1 MKQRVRNII
10 GIIVVTGVLYSP
22 LAAVWKDHA
31 VRQINGWDK
40 PITLAGQLQ
49 IVTESWNRAVAVPY
63 IIYMPEKD
71 QLLMLVSC
79 DYPHHAMVLT
89 SDDHGASWSRPRDV
103 HTDGQGKP
111 DTGMGTGLTY
121 LGGGNVILLDNDRH
135 WFSGDYGQTWES
147 LPSPPAANGLTW
159 NEWDPPLVDRDSQG
173 RVTRLMSFSGD
184 NRPKGEEHWLAF
196 LRFSDDGGRTWYGE
210 RKAPE
215 LCASSEVGFCRAA
228 NGDIVAACRTDAP
241 DRFKDKIDHYEGL
254 GVSVSK
260 DNGQT
265 WSAMNRLYEWGRHHP
280 CLVLTPNGDLVM
292 TYVVRKGYVN
302 TPDDFPQFGIE
313 AVVSKD
319 NGQTWDLDHR
329 YVLHTWASNRK
340 AFPDEKQ
347 PVPQGWWASSQATS
361 SLLLP
366 DGSILTAFGTGY
378 RVQPGLTEVNKPSPR
393 DVGLVLWRLGN
404 QPLNDDHTL
413 RNAPWD
419 SEQRNLCD
427 PDTARPIGLARAAMP
442 CGRKLGTIFN
452 SDNSN
457 ILVPAG
463 RSPDPVGTYRS
474 LLERLMAMKP
484 HVLAQ
489 SVGLPDAVIYRT
501 KVATTFDKHLVEVSR
516 MNWPDYPKDVC
527 EGRAQALQDMFK
539 SGTDPLQLTIEAC
552 RRHDVIVVASY
563 RMNGED
569 WYQNTWLLSDF
580 DRSHPDYRI
589 PAQKDTPSW
598 GRPLTGCLDPA
609 IREVYEYRMKIFREV
624 VDNYDIDGLEF
635 DYRRWYHMI
644 SDPQKNHGI
653 LTQMVRDARKM
664 LDEAARRKG
673 RSKLLLGVRVAP
685 SLDRPANVFLHPGA
699 WHAEDLEH
707 SCTYY
712 GLDVQTWVKEGLV
725 DYICPSEFLGQL
737 PGVPF
742 TREFADLTKGTD
754 IGVYPTLWPLSGW
767 MHEIIGVERAVSL
780 EEKDQPALSLYRY
793 DLCSAALRM
802 YDDGADGISAYNWV
816 PYLDDPYGGP
826 GPAAVARYF
835 FPFADDRAAIRN
847 YLDQP
852 WAIPPR

>member
-1 MKQRVRNII
+1 MAIMFGTCVFCSS
-10 GIIVVTGVLYSP
+10 L
-22 LAAVWKDHA
+22 LAAWEEQSI
-31 VRQINGWDK
+31 RQLNGWEK
-40 PITLAGQLQ
+40 PLTFDCQRQ
-49 IVTESWNRAVAVPY
+49 IVTESWNRAAAVPY
-63 IIYMPEKD
+63 IVYMPEKD
-71 QLLMLVSC
+71 RLLMMVSC
-79 DYPHHAMVLT
+79 DYPHHALVLT
-89 SDDHGASWSRPRDV
+89 SDDRGATWSEPRDV
-103 HTDGQGKP
+103 HTDAQGKP

-121 LGGGNVILLDNDRH
+121 LGGGNVMLLDNNRH
-135 WFSGDYGQTWES
+135 WFSGDFGQTWES
-147 LPSPPAANGLTW
+147 APSPPAANGLVW
-159 NEWDPPLVDRDSQG
+159 GEWDPPLVDRDSTG
-173 RVTRLMSFSGD
+173 RATRLMSFSGD

-196 LRFSDDGGRTWYGE
+196 LRFSDDGGRTWHGE
-210 RKAPE
+210 RKVPE

-260 DNGQT
+260 DNGKT

-280 CLVLTPNGDLVM
+280 CLVPMPGGDLVM

-302 TPDDFPQFGIE
+302 TPDDLPQFGIE

-319 NGQTWDLDHR
+319 NGQSWDLDHR
-329 YVLHTWASNRK
+329 YLLHTWKGNRK
-340 AFPDEKQ
+340 VLADEKQ
-347 PVPQGWWASSQATS
+347 QVPQGWWASSQATS

-378 RVQPGLTEVNKPSPR
+378 RVQPGPDGKTNGCPR
-393 DVGLVLWRLGN
+393 DVGLIRWRLGDR
-404 QPLNDDHTL
+404 PLNDAHAL
-413 RNAPWD
+413 RDAPWN

-427 PDTARPIGLARAAMP
+427 PETGRPIGLARTAMP
-442 CGRKLGTIFN
+442 SGRKLGTIFN
-452 SDNSN
+452 CDNSN
-457 ILVPAG
+457 ILIPAG
-463 RSPDPVGTYRS
+463 LNPDPVGTYRA
-474 LLERLMAMKP
+474 LLEKLMAMKP
-484 HVLAQ
+484 RVLAQ

-501 KVATTFDKHLVEVSR
+501 KVGTTFDKHLVEVSR

-527 EGRAQALQDMFK
+527 EGRAQALRDIFQAD
-539 SGTDPLQLTIEAC
+539 TDPLQLTIDAC
-552 RRHDVIVVASY
+552 RRHDALVVASY
-563 RMNGED
+563 RMNAED
-569 WYQNTWLLSDF
+569 WYQHTWRLSDF
-580 DRSHPDYRI
+580 GRAHPDYRI
-589 PAQKDTPSW
+589 PDK
-598 GRPLTGCLDPA
+598 GCLDPA
-609 IREVYEYRMKIFREV
+609 IPEVYEHRMKLFREV

-644 SDPQKNHGI
+644 SNPQKNHRI

-673 RSKLLLGVRVAP
+673 RAKLLLGVRVAP
-685 SLDRPANVFLHPGA
+685 SLDRPPNVFLHPGA
-699 WHAEDLEH
+699 WHPESLEY
-707 SCTYY
+707 SCKYY

-742 TREFADLTKGTD
+742 TKEFVDLTKGTD
-754 IGVYPTLWPLSGW
+754 IGVYPTLWPSAGW
-767 MHEIIGVERAVSL
+767 MHEIIGVERDVTL

-802 YDDGADGISAYNWV
+802 YADGADGISAYNWFSFLDKPNGGV
-816 PYLDDPYGGP
+816 GAAAVQQYVFPFLDDP
-826 GPAAVARYF
+826 
-835 FPFADDRAAIRN
+835 AAIRD